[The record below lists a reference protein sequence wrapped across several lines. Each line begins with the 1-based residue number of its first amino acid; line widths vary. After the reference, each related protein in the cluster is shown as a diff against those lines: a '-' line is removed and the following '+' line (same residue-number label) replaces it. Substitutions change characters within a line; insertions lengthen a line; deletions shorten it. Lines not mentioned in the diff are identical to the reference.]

1 MIKLGTYHTL
11 RILRHTDPGIYL
23 EGDETTG
30 DILLPKRYVTPQMHD
45 GDELEVFIYLDQD
58 ERIIATTERPLAQV
72 GQFAFLEVAWT
83 NQYGAFLNW
92 GLMKDLFCPFR
103 EQKQR
108 MQRGKGYIVY
118 IKEDE
123 ASHRL
128 MATAKVEKYLTPL
141 YPPGGGRSNAVE
153 SQTNN
158 ASDRGGYPVESLTD
172 NASPLRGDR
181 GGYHGQR
188 CDCLIWQKTDLGFKA
203 IVDNR
208 YQGQLYDNQLF
219 QPLHTG
225 DRLTA
230 YIDHVRLDGKIDLT
244 LQPTGHRQTLDFAEV
259 LLRYLH
265 ENNGRCNLGDHSPA
279 ELIADRFQVSKK
291 VFKRAVGDLYRRRL
305 ITLSDDGICLA

>member
-1 MIKLGTYHTL
+1 MSHYHQKKMIKLGDYNTL
-11 RILRHTDPGIYL
+11 KILRHTDPGIYL

-30 DILLPKRYVTPQMHD
+30 DILLPKRYVTNEMHD
-45 GDELEVFIYLDQD
+45 GDEVQVFVYLDQE
-58 ERIIATTERPLAQV
+58 ERIIATTETPLAKV
-72 GQFAFLEVAWT
+72 NEFACLEVAWT

-108 MQRGKGYIVY
+108 MQRGKRYIVY

-128 MATAKVEKYLTPL
+128 MATAKVEKYLHPA
-141 YPPGGGRSNAVE
+141 SVE
-153 SQTNN
+153 DVS
-158 ASDRGGYPVESLTD
+158 
-172 NASPLRGDR
+172 
-181 GGYHGQR
+181 HGQS
-188 CDCLIWQKTDLGFKA
+188 CDCLIWQKTDLGFKT

-219 QPLHTG
+219 QPLHSG

-230 YIDHVRLDGKIDLT
+230 YIDHVRQDGKIDLT
-244 LQPTGHRQTLDFAEV
+244 LQPTGRRQTLDFAEV
-259 LLRYLH
+259 LLRYLY
-265 ENNGRCNLGDHSPA
+265 ENNGRCNLGDNSPA

-291 VFKRAVGDLYRRRL
+291 TFKRAVGDLYRRRIIA
-305 ITLSDDGICLA
+305 ITDDGIQLVSAQAEDC